1 MLNQESFLMQDLDSG
16 DSKHTLVFFIGNNLD
31 TGKERWLAEK
41 TATWCR
47 EDVSDFKD
55 KNEYLRLSKMHSGPH
70 QSSLSIHEK
79 HILKSL
85 LGIIIFNI
93 KCSYVPLKYYTTSQ
107 SPTIPLAAEQP
118 TKINVW
124 LYEDMYQ
131 NMHRSSIHKWSQTR
145 AKWNVQW
152 EKHG

>member
-1 MLNQESFLMQDLDSG
+1 
-16 DSKHTLVFFIGNNLD
+16 
-31 TGKERWLAEK
+31 
-41 TATWCR
+41 
-47 EDVSDFKD
+47 
-55 KNEYLRLSKMHSGPH
+55 MHSGLH

-93 KCSYVPLKYYTTSQ
+93 KFSYVPLKYTTSQ
-107 SPTIPLAAEQP
+107 SPTILLAAEQP

-131 NMHRSSIHKWSQTR
+131 NMHRSAIHKRSQTR
-145 AKWNVQW
+145 VQWNVQ
-152 EKHG
+152 